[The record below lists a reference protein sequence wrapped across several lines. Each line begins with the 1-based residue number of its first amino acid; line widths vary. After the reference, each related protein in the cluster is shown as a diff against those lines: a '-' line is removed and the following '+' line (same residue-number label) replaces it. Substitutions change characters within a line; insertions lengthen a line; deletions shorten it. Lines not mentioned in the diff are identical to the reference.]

1 MNTRTRNLALAG
13 GALFIVVLLVAG
25 RSQSVADPRTETSSL
40 PDAPLASPLAPLPTA
55 VPSPFQTPVGP
66 NGRDLDTYAVDIS
79 WLKGFPPDAAPGD
92 EFDIWVAWDRAV
104 VKRPNMQLLL
114 EGVVLEK
121 IAPPVTAPG
130 PYVAI
135 FLMTRKQ
142 SLDFLYAEKY
152 GAISVTRPAG

>member
-1 MNTRTRNLALAG
+1 MNTRTRNLALG
-13 GALFIVVLLVAG
+13 GSTLFIVVLLVAG
-25 RSQSVADPRTETSSL
+25 RSQPVADPRSAASP
-40 PDAPLASPLAPLPTA
+40 PDAVLASPTVPFPTGA
-55 VPSPFQTPVGP
+55 PSPFETPVGP
-66 NGRDLDTYAVDIS
+66 NGREMDTYAVDVS
-79 WLKGFPPDAAPGD
+79 LLKGFPPDAAPRD
-92 EFDIWVAWDRAV
+92 VFDIWVAWDRSV

-121 IAPPVTAPG
+121 IAPPVTEHG

-152 GAISVTRPAG
+152 GALSVTRPAG